1 MRKANVERKTLETD
15 IKLLFQMDGEGKYEI
30 DTGIGFFDH
39 MLQLMCKHGFFD
51 MNLTCKGDL
60 AVDNH
65 HTVEDVGIVLGKA
78 FAEALGDKAGIARY
92 GTAYTPMDESLSM
105 VSVDISGRSYL
116 HYNVSFQNPYAGKF
130 ETELAEEFFRAF
142 VNHARI
148 TLHIHMICGKN
159 THHIMESIFKGF
171 GRALDQASAIQGRIQ
186 GILSSKGLI

>member
-15 IKLLFQMDGEGKYEI
+15 IKLLFQMDGQGKYEI

-51 MNLTCKGDL
+51 MDLACKGDL

-105 VSVDISGRSYL
+105 VSVDISGRPYL

-130 ETELAEEFFRAF
+130 ETELVEEFFRAF

-148 TLHIHMICGKN
+148 TLHIHLICGKN
-159 THHIMESIFKGF
+159 THHIIESIFKGF
-171 GRALDQASAIQGRIQ
+171 GRALDQASAIQGRIH